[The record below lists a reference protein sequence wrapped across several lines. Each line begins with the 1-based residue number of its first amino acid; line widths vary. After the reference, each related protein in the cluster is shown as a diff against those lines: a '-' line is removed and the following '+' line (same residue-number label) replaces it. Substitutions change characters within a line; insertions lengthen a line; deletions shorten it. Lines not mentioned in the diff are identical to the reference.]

1 MRKTRLAA
9 LFLALALALSLA
21 VPAAAYNSG
30 SLVSQKRPYS
40 TAFTD
45 TKGTWCDA
53 YVRTC
58 YEAGLLDGTSK
69 TTFSPTAS
77 LTYAQIVVITARLH
91 ELLNGGDGK
100 FDAPAAGQ
108 AWYHPAAYYLSNQVD
123 EDSSAGNYLSFFLTY
138 SLDSY
143 AQYPC
148 SRFEFVWFLAAV
160 LPQSALTAINAITLL
175 PDVTDPDVLQFY
187 NAGILTGSNEYG
199 TFNGWDDLNRGQAAA
214 MLARVIDPAQ
224 RVKFTP
230 KSLVASQ
237 ELLGLQPDE
246 TVLTV
251 DGFDVSAELYTYF
264 LTSNISYMEL
274 EASFSYYDEYPEYC
288 EDWVLEDDYTSS
300 FADYLAL
307 HGVEVNTS
315 VDWNTP
321 DKGGMTPAEK
331 VQEDTLQDVK
341 FFACLMN
348 HQSEYPLTAAQR
360 SELQANMYQIFGYS
374 AALVEQMLT
383 YSALTEN
390 LTAKQV
396 PNASQLK
403 KLLEEQ
409 GYIYGLEAVFYRGME
424 NGSYTYLTDA
434 KAKEGAENFRKQMN
448 AHLDDSEYQEYLVW
462 KYSDS
467 YGGTTPVLISLSD
480 FSSSNQNTLK
490 SLGSNKVSSILTE
503 KDRYVVVLKLDPS
516 QDEDINALA
525 GYSLA
530 TVQVEQWAESA
541 LVTAS
546 PAYHSVDVA
555 KAAAVYDRL
564 GI

>member
-1 MRKTRLAA
+1 MKKSRLTA
-9 LFLALALALSLA
+9 LLLTLVLALSLTI
-21 VPAAAYNSG
+21 PAAAYNNS
-30 SLVSQKRPYS
+30 SLVPQKRTYS
-40 TAFTD
+40 TPFTD
-45 TKGTWCDA
+45 TEGTWCDA

-69 TTFSPTAS
+69 TSFAPTAS

-91 ELLNGGDGK
+91 ELLNSGDGK
-100 FDAPAAGQ
+100 FDAPASGQ
-108 AWYHPAAYYLSNQVD
+108 PWYQPAASYLAAQVD
-123 EDSSAGNYLSFFLTY
+123 EDSDAGDYLSFFLAY

-143 AQYPC
+143 AQSPC

-160 LPQSALTAINAITLL
+160 LPQNALTAINAVTSL
-175 PDVTDPDVLQFY
+175 PDVTDSDVLRFY

-199 TFNGWDDLNRGQAAA
+199 TFNGWDHLNRGQAAA
-214 MLARVIDPAQ
+214 MLARIIDPAQ

-230 KSLVASQ
+230 KALVASQ

-251 DGFDVSAELYTYF
+251 DGFDISAELYTYF
-264 LTSNISYMEL
+264 LTSNISYMEF
-274 EASFSYYDEYPEYC
+274 EAQYSYYDEYPEYY
-288 EDWVLEDDYTSS
+288 EDWVLDEEFFDS
-300 FADYLAL
+300 FADYLTQ
-307 HGVEVNTS
+307 HGVEINTS

-331 VQEDTLQDVK
+331 VLEDTLQDVK
-341 FFACLMN
+341 FFACLIN

-360 SELQANMYQIFGYS
+360 SEIQGELYQRFGYS
-374 AALVEQMLT
+374 AALSEQMLT
-383 YSALTEN
+383 YSTLVDN
-390 LTAKQV
+390 LAARQI

-403 KLLEEQ
+403 KFLEEQ
-409 GYIYGLEAVFYRGME
+409 GYICGLEAVFYRGME

-434 KAKEGAENFRKQMN
+434 KAKEAAENFRKQMN
-448 AHLDDSEYQEYLVW
+448 THLDDSEYQEYLVW

-467 YGGTTPVLISLSD
+467 YDSTPTLISLSD
-480 FSSSNQNTLK
+480 LSAANQSTLK
-490 SLGSNKVSSILTE
+490 SLGSNKVSPILTE
-503 KDRYVVVLKLDPS
+503 QDRYVVVLKLDPS
-516 QDEDINALA
+516 HDEDINELT

-541 LVTAS
+541 LVTTA